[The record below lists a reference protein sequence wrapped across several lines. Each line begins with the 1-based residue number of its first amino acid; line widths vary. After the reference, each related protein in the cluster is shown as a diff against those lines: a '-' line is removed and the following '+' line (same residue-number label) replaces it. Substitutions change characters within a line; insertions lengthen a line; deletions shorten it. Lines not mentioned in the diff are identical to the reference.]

1 MKSKIIYLLFSFLLI
16 SCNFNQFYKDRE
28 SDKEDGEKIP
38 QKFYWEL
45 RYGAN
50 QDTIYKL
57 FDEKF
62 FAVTD
67 QEKLLELINTT
78 QNNIGPVQEYNL
90 VKWETLVVKGSNA
103 RSQYF
108 FMYNVK
114 RGTETTEESFNLEKD
129 KDGNIKIVGYRV
141 NQTFSNK

>member
-1 MKSKIIYLLFSFLLI
+1 MKPKIIYILFSFLLI

-28 SDKEDGEKIP
+28 ADKEDGEKIP

-45 RYGAN
+45 RYGGN
-50 QDTIYKL
+50 QDNIYKL

-78 QNNIGPVQEYNL
+78 QNKIGPVQEYNL
-90 VKWETLVVKGSNA
+90 AKWETLVVKGSNA
-103 RSQYF
+103 RSQYLF
-108 FMYNVK
+108 TYNVK
-114 RGTETTEESFNLEKD
+114 RGTENTEETFNLEKD

>member
-1 MKSKIIYLLFSFLLI
+1 MKKIYLLIISFLLI

-45 RYGAN
+45 RYGGN
-50 QDTIYKL
+50 QNDIYKL

-67 QEKLLELINTT
+67 QEKLLELINVT
-78 QNNIGPVQEYNL
+78 QNKIGPVQEYNL
-90 VKWETLVVKGSNA
+90 VKWETMVVKGSNA
-103 RSQYF
+103 RSEYLLT
-108 FMYNVK
+108 YDVK
-114 RGTETTEESFNLEKD
+114 RGSENTEETFTMEKN
-129 KDGNIKIVGYRV
+129 KDGDIKIVGYRV
-141 NQTFSNK
+141 NQNLLNK

>member
-1 MKSKIIYLLFSFLLI
+1 MKKIYLLIISFLLI

-28 SDKEDGEKIP
+28 SDKEDGKKIP

-45 RYGAN
+45 RYGGN
-50 QDTIYKL
+50 QDDIYKL

-67 QEKLLELINTT
+67 QEKLLELINVT
-78 QNNIGPVQEYNL
+78 QNKIGPVQEYNL

-103 RSQYF
+103 RSQYLF
-108 FMYNVK
+108 TYNLK
-114 RGTETTEESFNLEKD
+114 RGTENTDETFTMEKN
-129 KDGNIKIVGYRV
+129 KDGDIKIVGYRV
-141 NQTFSNK
+141 NQNLLNK

>member
-1 MKSKIIYLLFSFLLI
+1 MKPIIYLLFSFLLT

-45 RYGAN
+45 RYGGN
-50 QDTIYKL
+50 QDDIYKL

-67 QEKLLELINTT
+67 QEKLLELINVT
-78 QNNIGPVQEYNL
+78 QNKIGPVQEYNL
-90 VKWETLVVKGSNA
+90 VKWETMVVKGSNA
-103 RSQYF
+103 RSEYLLT
-108 FMYNVK
+108 YDVK
-114 RGTETTEESFNLEKD
+114 RGSENTEETFTMEKN
-129 KDGNIKIVGYRV
+129 KDGDIKIVGYRV
-141 NQTFSNK
+141 NQNLLNK